1 MNDQPNPELPD
12 DFEERIRK
20 AYKNETLPSPGRRAA
35 INFLIAAGG
44 LAVVGVVIVPGTTM
58 GASRTGRLEW
68 QRRQV
73 EIARVIE
80 IAERPVSPEER

>member
-1 MNDQPNPELPD
+1 MNEKPNPELPD

-20 AYKNETLPSPGRRAA
+20 AYENESRPSPGRRAA
-35 INFLIAAGG
+35 VNFLIAAGG
-44 LAVVGVVIVPGTTM
+44 LAVAGVVIVPGTTM

-68 QRRQV
+68 QRRQA

-80 IAERPVSPEER
+80 TAEPPVGPGER